1 MVSSMLDFKILDNEL
16 SKIAREN
23 SCKIWI
29 CEKIGKRFS
38 CIAKYGKEQYT
49 ESEVVYEDEKYIVFV
64 ENVTE
69 EILKV
74 HITEVIKNARKE

>member
-1 MVSSMLDFKILDNEL
+1 MVNSMLDFEFLNNEL
-16 SKIAREN
+16 SKIAREK

-38 CIAKYGKEQYT
+38 CIARYGEEQYT
-49 ESEVVYEDEKYIVFV
+49 ESEVIYEDEKYIVFV

-69 EILKV
+69 EILKA